1 MTRLIEDY
9 AIVGDLETA
18 AMVGRDGSVDWL
30 CLPRFDS
37 PACFA
42 ALVGTPDNGYW
53 RLSPVG
59 AENCNRRAY
68 RGDTLALDT
77 FWDTVSGAVK
87 VTDFMPP
94 RTGPACLVRRVE
106 CLSGT
111 VDMRGE
117 LRLRFHHGRVVPWMR
132 SAETHT
138 VAVAGPDSVWLGAD
152 QRVRVHTADNR
163 TFFDFRVSAGEHLA
177 LMLVW
182 SPSHLPAPGHADP
195 DAALRGTVDFWE
207 DWAAKC
213 HYRGP
218 WRDAVVRSLITLKAL
233 TYAPTGGI
241 VAAPT
246 TSLPEC
252 IGGERNWDYRFCWLR
267 DSTLTLSCLLRSGF
281 RDEAEAWLGWLLR
294 AIAGDPADLQ
304 ALYGLAGQR
313 QVQESVALW
322 LPGYQG
328 SQPVRFGNAA
338 VNQLQLDIYGEVLD
352 ALHLALRSGIP
363 MEHHMWSL
371 VNSLMSY
378 LGEHWREPDEGL
390 WEVRG
395 HRRHFV
401 HSKVM
406 AWVAADRALRMARM
420 LGVNGSVGRWR
431 EMRREVRREVC
442 REGWDDEQ
450 KSFVQSYGSQ
460 ALDASLLLIPKL
472 GFLPAHDGRVRSTV
486 EAIRSLDDHGF
497 LRRYAYIRRGVHG
510 VDGLHGPEGAFVAC
524 SLWFADALAAT
535 GRPQEACEI
544 FERVLDIRNDVGLL
558 SEQWDPERHRQLGN
572 APQAFSHIALVD
584 TAFTLRKVLASAGGV
599 SGSARFLRPREEAAE
614 F

>member
-1 MTRLIEDY
+1 
-9 AIVGDLETA
+9 
-18 AMVGRDGSVDWL
+18 
-30 CLPRFDS
+30 
-37 PACFA
+37 
-42 ALVGTPDNGYW
+42 
-53 RLSPVG
+53 
-59 AENCNRRAY
+59 
-68 RGDTLALDT
+68 
-77 FWDTVSGAVK
+77 
-87 VTDFMPP
+87 
-94 RTGPACLVRRVE
+94 
-106 CLSGT
+106 
-111 VDMRGE
+111 
-117 LRLRFHHGRVVPWMR
+117 
-132 SAETHT
+132 
-138 VAVAGPDSVWLGAD
+138 
-152 QRVRVHTADNR
+152 
-163 TFFDFRVSAGEHLA
+163 
-177 LMLVW
+177 
-182 SPSHLPAPGHADP
+182 
-195 DAALRGTVDFWE
+195 
-207 DWAAKC
+207 
-213 HYRGP
+213 
-218 WRDAVVRSLITLKAL
+218 
-233 TYAPTGGI
+233 
-241 VAAPT
+241 
-246 TSLPEC
+246 
-252 IGGERNWDYRFCWLR
+252 
-267 DSTLTLSCLLRSGF
+267 
-281 RDEAEAWLGWLLR
+281 
-294 AIAGDPADLQ
+294 
-304 ALYGLAGQR
+304 
-313 QVQESVALW
+313 
-322 LPGYQG
+322 
-328 SQPVRFGNAA
+328 
-338 VNQLQLDIYGEVLD
+338 
-352 ALHLALRSGIP
+352 
-363 MEHHMWSL
+363 MWSL

-431 EMRREVRREVC
+431 EMRREVR

-599 SGSARFLRPREEAAE
+599 SGSARSCGRGRRPPSSDGFHQHHALTQQLAGQTGELPAPHSTASIRLAGVELAVVLGEVRLDRPGVPVHVPVAGSVAEAPGRVAHTDLTASSGTGTARRGRSACRSAAPRPRRCSARSPGYGIRHGDGARRDRPPA
-614 F
+614 